1 MGWVKKCFHKFFID
15 EKGAVSIYA
24 IIITLLLFIF
34 NGVLIDFVRIMAAE
48 RETDNAI
55 KAAIRSTM
63 SAYNQD
69 VKGYGLFGF
78 DGGQGEADEI
88 FKKVFEENLDLEEGD
103 YYRFIDTKPEGEI
116 TTTLDEDRM
125 LSNKTTIEYQ
135 ILEEMKYIAPM
146 EVGKSIIEGFLQVS
160 EAMEQA
166 SVYVDIAESIQKD
179 VDKREEKLD
188 KAKEKLDDAR
198 GKSSSSSI
206 LATALEKSIEAYNDL
221 ISNPPDDDASDE
233 DKAAYEQSVKTAE
246 AAVIA
251 AATALLAELNNVLA
265 DLQEALKLV
274 EEAEELNK
282 KVEKTI
288 KDKRAEA
295 RNNYGSANEAAKLKQ
310 KDKGNAN
317 GTKDGIA
324 EANAKLDDYVIKQ
337 AFFDSLKGKINEA
350 IILVES
356 NIVGVSQFLASFPG
370 GGGLSIDISGQ
381 TSAIDGAVT
390 IITKDRP
397 VIKDEE
403 VKEKDKEADKNLE
416 DVNKQ
421 LDDALREAA
430 KYTHDNQLLQEIA
443 VLAEKYQGAI
453 ESSQNEF
460 NREDPDKAAKDAMDF
475 VDKVFKAIGDT
486 LLDSRDKVYINEYIL
501 TKFKSHDFKLTGA
514 DSFSLENNEVEYI
527 LYGLNT
533 TGANFSAAMTELF
546 AFRFAVNFLEAF
558 TKPHVRA
565 FGPYMWVAALAY
577 ALEKTIDDLVEI
589 QKGKSIQFFS
599 NLKFETTY
607 KDYLRIF
614 LLIHPEGN
622 KIARMMALIE
632 NNTGADLTML
642 PTYMSGEASTSVKLW
657 FLPGVTKMLGQTGAI
672 TGRVEN
678 GRYFIDKKI
687 DYSY

>member
-88 FKKVFEENLDLEEGD
+88 FKKVFEENLEQEEGD
-103 YYRFIDTKPEGEI
+103 FYRFIDTKPEGEI
-116 TTTLDEDRM
+116 TTKLDENRM

-166 SVYVDIAESIQKD
+166 SVYVDIAESIQED

-188 KAKEKLDDAR
+188 KAKETLDEAR
-198 GKSSSSSI
+198 KKSSSSGI
-206 LATALEKSIEAYNDL
+206 LASALEKSIEAYNEL

-233 DKAAYEQSVKTAE
+233 EKAAYEQSVKAAE
-246 AAVIA
+246 AAVISA
-251 AATALLAELNNVLA
+251 ASVLLAELTNVLA

-295 RNNYGSANEAAKLKQ
+295 KNNYGSANEAAKMKQ
-310 KDKGNAN
+310 KDKGNGN
-317 GTKDGIA
+317 GAKAGIA
-324 EANAKLDDYVIKQ
+324 EANAKLDDYIIKQ
-337 AFFDSLKGKINEA
+337 EFFDNLKGKINEA
-350 IILVES
+350 IIQAES
-356 NIVGVSQFLASFPG
+356 NIVAVSTFIASFP

-381 TSAIDGAVT
+381 TSAIDEAVK

-403 VKEKDKEADKNLE
+403 VKKKDDEADKNLE

-421 LDDALREAA
+421 LDDAIREAG

-501 TKFKSHDFKLTGA
+501 TKFKSHDFSLNGA
-514 DSFSLENNEVEYI
+514 DSYALENNEVEYI
-527 LYGLNT
+527 MYGLNT
-533 TGANFSAAMTELF
+533 TGANYAAAMTELF

-558 TKPHVRA
+558 TQQQIRA

-577 ALEKTIDDLVEI
+577 ALLETTKDLKDIKDGPIE
-589 QKGKSIQFFS
+589 FFQG
-599 NLKFETTY
+599 LRFTTTY

-614 LLIHPEGN
+614 LFMHPEGN
-622 KIARMMALIE
+622 KMARTMALIE
-632 NNTGADLTML
+632 HNTGADLTKL
-642 PTYMSGEASTSVKLW
+642 PTYINGEASTSVKLW

-678 GRYFIDKKI
+678 GRYFIDKEI
-687 DYSY
+687 NYSY